1 MNTVIVGNDCCRIWI
16 SLSLTT
22 VLKIKSEKY
31 WQCESTQLYL
41 KSFVQT
47 PISSD
52 FLTFPPWLFLP
63 VKNIVLL
70 FSQRRSHSVFWRIWL
85 QRKTR
90 SLSPFRHNCYFC
102 SDRWVHF
109 FFFHFSFSLDDSD
122 LYKQLCARNVIF
134 AQGAS
139 FQKAFYQHCV
149 LSSWS
154 TSVIEIV
161 MSPVILQLVMDC
173 TRFVISVWLLSGS
186 FASPNLLLWCSV
198 VQAFLWDSQNN
209 YFRISVIID
218 NLYLFR
224 VLNLIDH

>member
-1 MNTVIVGNDCCRIWI
+1 MWKHSALLQIICTDSNILWFSHLPTLAV
-16 SLSLTT
+16 
-22 VLKIKSEKY
+22 
-31 WQCESTQLYL
+31 
-41 KSFVQT
+41 SF
-47 PISSD
+47 SKKHS
-52 FLTFPPWLFLP
+52 
-63 VKNIVLL
+63 VLL
-70 FSQRRSHSVFWRIWL
+70 FSQRRSRSVFWRLWL

-109 FFFHFSFSLDDSD
+109 FFFHFSISLDDSD

-139 FQKAFYQHCV
+139 FQKFFHQHCV

-154 TSVIEIV
+154 ASVIEIV

-173 TRFVISVWLLSGS
+173 KRFVISVWVLSGY
-186 FASPNLLLWCSV
+186 FASPNLLLWCSL

-209 YFRISVIID
+209 YIRISVIID
-218 NLYLFR
+218 NWYLFR
-224 VLNLIDH
+224 VLNWSLKQSQLHWTVHPKI